1 MDIQITI
8 ERIVNSLKGI
18 KGVEAVVLGGSRASG
33 TFNEKSDI
41 DIGIYY
47 SEGSILDLKELNIVA
62 TKLDDSHRLD
72 LVTSIGEWGPWIN
85 GGGWITID
93 EVPTDFLFRD
103 LKKVGS
109 VIEDCLNKN
118 ITIDYQPGHPH
129 GFVNA
134 IYVAETFYCKVL
146 WDKNESISKLKN
158 RITPYPEAI
167 KIGIINKFL
176 WEAGFFIKIIKK
188 SLSRNDIVYTTGCMY
203 RIVSCLI
210 QVLYALNEVY
220 IMNEK
225 GAMDEIDFFQ
235 FQPADFIYRIEYI
248 LGALSQNTEDV
259 RNAIFNL
266 STITNEV
273 EELCIEYID
282 D

>member
-1 MDIQITI
+1 MDIQTITLK
-8 ERIVNSLKGI
+8 IVNSLKGI

-33 TFNEKSDI
+33 TFNSKSDI

-47 SEGSILDLKELNIVA
+47 NEGSLLDLKELNKVA
-62 TKLDDSHRLD
+62 EELDDLHRLNLITD
-72 LVTSIGEWGPWIN
+72 IGEWGPWIN
-85 GGGWITID
+85 GGGWLTVG

-103 LKKVGS
+103 LKKVSS
-109 VIEDCLNKN
+109 VIDDCINKN

-134 IYVAETFYCKVL
+134 IYAAETFFCKVL
-146 WDKNESISKLKN
+146 WEVNDSISNLKK
-158 RITPYPEAI
+158 RIIPYPAAI
-167 KIGIINKFL
+167 KIGIVNKFL
-176 WEAGFFIKIIKK
+176 WEAGFFITIVKK
-188 SLSRNDIVYTTGCMY
+188 GLSRNDIVYTTGCIY

-210 QVLYALNEVY
+210 QVLYALNETY

-225 GAMDEIDFFQ
+225 GALEEIHFFQ
-235 FQPADFIYRIEYI
+235 YQPEDFIYRIEYI

-259 RNAIFNL
+259 KNAVFNL

-273 EELCIEYID
+273 EELCKENID
-282 D
+282 K